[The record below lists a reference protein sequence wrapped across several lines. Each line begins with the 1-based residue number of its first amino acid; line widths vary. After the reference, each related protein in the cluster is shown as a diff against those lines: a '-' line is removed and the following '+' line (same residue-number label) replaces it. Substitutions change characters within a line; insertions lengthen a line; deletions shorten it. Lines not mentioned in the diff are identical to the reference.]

1 MKTGDIPTFGVLQS
15 LRVLSA
21 GSAISGPLA
30 MGLMAE
36 LGAQGIHVENV
47 AIPDS
52 MRDSSWAFFALEHRN
67 QRNIALNMNTDS
79 GRDVFARLLSWAEIW
94 VEASKGGTMTRWG
107 LSDEDVWKI
116 NPQLVILHVS
126 GYGQSGVD
134 EYVQRPGFDGTA
146 QAFSGYMTWNGYAD
160 PSPPLRA
167 KPYTADYVPAVYG
180 AFVALAAVLRARE
193 AGVGESIDLAQ
204 YEVLVRFQGNC
215 LVDFLNY
222 GRMTPRT
229 GNREAGWSVY
239 DTFRTRDDADVLVMI
254 VGPTMWARAIAFF
267 GLEADPDM
275 PGSDHGSV
283 PPDSPAAIKME
294 ARLTEYFANRTAD
307 EAVRELGAAK
317 LTASKVYGPEDM
329 TEDPHYR
336 ARETLTEWYDHV
348 EDRKLNGPNIVPRF
362 SHHPTQIWR
371 SGPAFGED
379 SDDVL
384 AELGYSDAERKE
396 LYGANVSWDPARP

>member
-1 MKTGDIPTFGVLQS
+1 MKTEDIPQFGVLQS

-67 QRNIALNMNTDS
+67 QRHIALNMNTDS

-94 VEASKGGTMTRWG
+94 VEASKGGTMARWG

-134 EYVQRPGFDGTA
+134 EYVQRPGYDGTA

-167 KPYTADYVPAVYG
+167 KPYTADYVGAVFA
-180 AFVALAAVLRARE
+180 AFAALAAVLRARE
-193 AGVGESIDLAQ
+193 TGVGESVDLAQ
-204 YEVLVRFQGNC
+204 YEVLVRLQGNC

-222 GRMTPRT
+222 GRMTPRS

-239 DTFRTRDDADVLVMI
+239 DTFRTSDNEDVLIMI
-254 VGPTMWARAIAFF
+254 VGPTMWARAISFF
-267 GLEADPDM
+267 GLQADSDM
-275 PGSDHGSV
+275 PGPDYGSV
-283 PPDSPAAIKME
+283 APDSPAATKME

-317 LTASKVYGPEDM
+317 LTVSKVYGPENM
-329 TEDPHYR
+329 IEDPHYI

-348 EDRKLNGPNIVPRF
+348 EDRVLKGPNIVPKF
-362 SHHPTQIWR
+362 SRHPTQIWR

-384 AELGYSDAERKE
+384 VELGYSDAERKE
-396 LYGANVSWDPARP
+396 LYNANVSWDPGR